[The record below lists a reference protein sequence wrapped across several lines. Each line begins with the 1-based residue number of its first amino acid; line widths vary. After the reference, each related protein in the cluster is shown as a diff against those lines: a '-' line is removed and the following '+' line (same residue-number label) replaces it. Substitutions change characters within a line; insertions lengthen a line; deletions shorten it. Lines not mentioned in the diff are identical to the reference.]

1 MDQFYTSSI
10 TSSIQ
15 LYQLR
20 SLHDMERGANLV
32 YFHGFL
38 WLRGHEPVLMYK
50 GFWPRGRARDIVYE
64 GLRSRERE
72 RVVLDESAPTTPQKR
87 RMKKKRL
94 TKLLQLMLGGPRA
107 MPSRAVLGRGL

>member
-64 GLRSRERE
+64 GLWPRERE

-87 RMKKKRL
+87 RMKKK
-94 TKLLQLMLGGPRA
+94 TPYEATSVDVGWPEGYA
-107 MPSRAVLGRGL
+107 E